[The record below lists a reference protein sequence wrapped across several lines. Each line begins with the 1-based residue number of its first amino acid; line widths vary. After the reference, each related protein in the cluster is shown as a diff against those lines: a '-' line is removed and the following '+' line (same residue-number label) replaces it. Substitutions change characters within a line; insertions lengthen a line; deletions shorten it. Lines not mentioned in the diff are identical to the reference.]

1 MHLLGSSCCGGGCG
15 CGGCFSSSFSGQLG
29 LGWSLQAE
37 GSDEPLAPDPDP
49 IPAPGPVPPA
59 AAAALSRRN
68 GLHENSGPPL
78 PWDSRAAEH
87 SVRLEEEDEEVEE
100 EVEAAAVAAGVGA
113 APDSGLIP

>member
-1 MHLLGSSCCGGGCG
+1 MERAWIQFAAGLFGSSCCCGGC
-15 CGGCFSSSFSGQLG
+15 GCFSSSFSGQPG

-37 GSDEPLAPDPDP
+37 GSDEP
-49 IPAPGPVPPA
+49 PAPGPGPPAA

-68 GLHENSGPPL
+68 ELHENSGPPL

-100 EVEAAAVAAGVGA
+100 EVEAAAAGAGA
-113 APDSGLIP
+113 APVSGLIP